1 MTDGYRTLLKWTRT
15 LHICLTMLGL
25 LLLLFF
31 AVTGF
36 MLNHAEWFSLD
47 QVHTRT
53 VEGKLPTALLSEPD
67 KLMVVE
73 RLRSDYGAA
82 AALDSFEIDDDT
94 LRVVFRGPGRQTEAT
109 IRRADGQTEVVCES
123 HGVVGRLTDLH
134 RGKAAGKAWGLIID
148 GTCVLLLI
156 VSVTGLILWASLRT
170 RRRLGLV
177 ALVLGVTVGMVVYV
191 VFVP

>member
-1 MTDGYRTLLKWTRT
+1 MTDGHRALLKWTRT
-15 LHICLTMLGL
+15 LHVYLTMLGL

-36 MLNHAEWFSLD
+36 MLNHSEWFGLD
-47 QVHTRT
+47 EVQTRT
-53 VEGKLPTALLSEPD
+53 VEGNLPAALLSEPD

-73 RLRSDYGAA
+73 RLRSDFGATG
-82 AALDSFEIDDDT
+82 ALDSFEIDEDT
-94 LRVVFRGPGRQTEAT
+94 LKVVFKGPGRQTEAM
-109 IRRADGQTEVVCES
+109 IRRADGQAAVVCEA

-156 VSVTGLILWASLRT
+156 VSVTGLILWTSLRT

-177 ALVLGVTVGMVVYV
+177 ALMCGVTLGVTVYL